1 MLVFVVFEELI
12 NQSSD
17 RNNTC
22 IVNSS
27 RIVARSLF
35 NTFLPIIKRAT
46 EMQK

>member
-22 IVNSS
+22 IV
-27 RIVARSLF
+27 ALF
-35 NTFLPIIKRAT
+35 EFMFLKVG
-46 EMQK
+46 QKM